1 MMKKN
6 SGAIGT
12 KKIYSMRILFIVIG
26 NSRRSNY
33 LNGYT
38 LRYGGGGGSGTD
50 SSSIIVAEQ
59 LAKHGHEVVYASE
72 KLEKALED
80 SYELRGDRFDSG
92 KTVNG
97 VQYCNMEFQGVDN
110 LEFDILVSSLWFHK
124 YNELPVKVS
133 KSLIYWSHMQWIY
146 GLDEMINYAKENNL
160 SLGIVNISEW
170 EKKMNS
176 PVISH
181 IKDKFPE
188 LKTTIIPNPLMD
200 DIIKEVLDSNITRKP
215 HKFIFH
221 AAWAR
226 GGNVAVEAV
235 RKLSFPDKEFHA
247 FDYLLATHAHSDPF
261 FNLHNGVDKKTLFSH
276 LAESEYFIYPLYT
289 PYEDVHKDTFSC
301 VVSEAIALGVIPITY
316 PLGALPE
323 NFSEYCQWLDAPE
336 GIDLEKMQEEQLS
349 KDLEGKFKTT
359 DNIVKKINFL
369 EENPQIKSE
378 FRNKCAQ
385 DMLNRFSSNKIGNMW
400 VSFINELI

>member
-1 MMKKN
+1 MRKV
-6 SGAIGT
+6 SGAIDT

-59 LAKHGHEVVYASE
+59 LAKYGHEVVFASE
-72 KLEKALED
+72 KLEPSLEA
-80 SYELRGDRFDSG
+80 SYAQRGDVFDSG

-97 VQYCNMEFQGVDN
+97 VQYCNMEFEGISN
-110 LEFDILVSSLWFHK
+110 LNFDILVSSLWFHK
-124 YNELPVKVS
+124 YYELPVKIS

-146 GLDEMINYAKENNL
+146 GVDEMVNYAKDNNL

-176 PVISH
+176 PVVSH
-181 IKDKFPE
+181 VRDRFPE
-188 LKTTIIPNPLMD
+188 LKTTLIPNPLMD
-200 DIIKEVLDSNITRKP
+200 DIIKEVLELNIPKKP

-235 RKLSFPDKEFHA
+235 RQLDFVDKEFHA
-247 FDYLLATHAHSDPF
+247 FDYLLATHAHSDSF
-261 FNLHNGVDKKTLFSH
+261 FNIHNGVDKKTLFTH
-276 LAESEYFIYPLYT
+276 LAESEYFLYPLYT
-289 PYEDVHKDTFSC
+289 PYQDVHKDTFSC
-301 VVSEAIALGVIPITY
+301 VVAEAISLGVIPITY
-316 PLGALPE
+316 RLGALPE
-323 NFSEYCQWLDAPE
+323 NFNGYCQWLDAPE
-336 GIDLEKMQEEQLS
+336 GVDLEKMQEEQLS
-349 KDLEGKFKTT
+349 KDLDGKFKIT
-359 DNIVKKINFL
+359 DNIIKKINFL
-369 EENPQIKSE
+369 EENPQVKTE
-378 FRNKCAQ
+378 FRSRCTQ
-385 DMLNRFSSNKIGNMW
+385 DMIDRFSSDKVGSMW
-400 VSFINELI
+400 VSFINDLI